1 MSVDCLTA
9 LLKDIR
15 GHSALGLLLGVEE
28 RHLKAIDSYYEDKEH
43 KIMHMI
49 TLWLIK
55 DPDDPVTQL
64 RDALNALDKHDLSQ
78 ILVLLSSFG
87 KSSHRIFLYYW
98 IA

>member
-1 MSVDCLTA
+1 MSVDCLTT
-9 LLKDIR
+9 LLKNIG
-15 GHSALGLLLGVEE
+15 GHSALGLLLGIEE
-28 RHLKAIDSYYEDKEH
+28 RHLEAIDSYYDDEEH

-87 KSSHRIFLYYW
+87 KSTHRM
-98 IA
+98 